1 MARKVSKESVRYRR
15 ASTKAPRRCGTCA
28 MFRAPAGCTLVAGLI
43 RRGDVCNR
51 WVSSRTG
58 ARL

>member
-15 ASTKAPRRCGTCA
+15 ASSAKAPRRCGTCA

-51 WVSSRTG
+51 WTRSVRV
-58 ARL
+58 